1 MSNGNR
7 HHYDKQCGCNDCTSH
22 ELALQYSITAEPEL
36 QVVPVAPRKQGVL
49 SQEHVIRTQILNP
62 IVKR

>member
-22 ELALQYSITAEPEL
+22 ELALQYVITAEPEL
-36 QVVPVAPRKQGVL
+36 QVVPKAPGVL
-49 SQEHVIRTQILNP
+49 SQEHIIRTQILNP
-62 IVKR
+62 IRYR